1 MATKKKSETPDFETT
16 LARLEEI
23 VEKMESGGLTLAESI
38 ACFEEGTALVDTLTA
53 MLAEARE
60 KVLKLVP
67 NGAGRMEPF
76 DEEKR

>member
-1 MATKKKSETPDFETT
+1 MAKEKKETPDFETI

-23 VEKMESGGLTLAESI
+23 VEKMESGGLTLAETI
-38 ACFEEGTALVDTLTA
+38 ACFEEATAHVGTLTA

-67 NGAGRMEPF
+67 DGAGRTEPF
-76 DEEKR
+76 EEEDR